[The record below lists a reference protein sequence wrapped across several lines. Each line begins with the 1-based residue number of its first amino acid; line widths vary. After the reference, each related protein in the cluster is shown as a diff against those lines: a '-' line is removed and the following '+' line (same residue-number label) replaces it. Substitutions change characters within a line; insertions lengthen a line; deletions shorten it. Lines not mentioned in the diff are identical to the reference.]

1 MFVASIICVH
11 KKYKCYTY
19 STVLFTSTIYIL
31 NYICFVHN
39 ICEKLHYFSTF
50 DLRSTSCCHF
60 KIVVKDSDRLLLTYK
75 KCQPLHTITFKFIDG
90 RQAENLQKML
100 LSFSFLIANLKL
112 QSYRFTNLKFLYPLW
127 FS

>member
-31 NYICFVHN
+31 ICA
-39 ICEKLHYFSTF
+39 YA
-50 DLRSTSCCHF
+50 RSTSCCHF

-112 QSYRFTNLKFLYPLW
+112 QSYRYTNLKFPYPLW